1 MNMKLTDKQIKT
13 LDIVR
18 DKFGT
23 GVDGRTLK
31 SFEKK
36 GLIRQTIIGWTL
48 TKSGFDMLNEVE

>member
-1 MNMKLTDKQIKT
+1 MKLTEKQIKT

-18 DKFGT
+18 DKFGA

-36 GLIRQTIIGWTL
+36 GLIRQTILGWIL
-48 TKSGFDMLNEVE
+48 TKDGVHELNKVE

>member
-1 MNMKLTDKQIKT
+1 MKLTDKQAKT

-18 DKFGT
+18 DKFGA

-36 GLIRQTIIGWTL
+36 GLIRQTVLGWIL
-48 TKSGFDMLNEVE
+48 TKSGFDILNKME

>member
-18 DKFGT
+18 DKFGV

-48 TKSGFDMLNEVE
+48 TKLGFDILNKVV

>member
-1 MNMKLTDKQIKT
+1 MKLTDKQIKT

-18 DKFGT
+18 DKFGS

-36 GLIRQTIIGWTL
+36 GLIRQTILGWTL
-48 TKSGFDMLNEVE
+48 TKLGFDMLNEAEQ

>member
-1 MNMKLTDKQIKT
+1 MKLTEKQIKT

-18 DKFGT
+18 DKFGA

-36 GLIRQTIIGWTL
+36 GLIRQTILGWTL
-48 TKSGFDMLNEVE
+48 TKDGIHELMKVE